1 MGVTFD
7 SIGRRTAGLAAIFLL
22 ASGVH
27 AAGDTILEALRN
39 GQFAAALEQ
48 ASKELKT
55 APANPR
61 LWFYRGMAEQNLG
74 QPKEAL
80 ASYRRAVKLDPRML
94 AALEAEAQLEYGAR
108 DQAAAET
115 LARIVRLQPDSAPA
129 HGMLGAL
136 AYERKDCAA
145 ATSEFEKAGEALNS
159 NPLALWQ
166 AGNCLFQLR
175 RADEA
180 AAKFQRS
187 LELGGAAGA
196 SDAVRFNLGLALLDA
211 KRPKEAVAA
220 LLPLVAPERPQSG
233 ALSLLAAAYEG
244 DKQTPEALRTL
255 RRAADL
261 YPREER
267 HYIDFASICMEHSS
281 LDIGIEVLEVGIR
294 IVPQSARLHAT
305 LGALEVRAGQMERAE
320 TMFARAQELA
330 PEAAYGEVGMSL
342 ALLQSDQIDESIRR
356 LRQQSERNPRNPM
369 VSFML
374 AQALLREDA
383 EPGKP
388 AYEEAQQ
395 LLRRTLELDPNHA
408 RAHGLL
414 GKNYALEGATAKAIR
429 ELEEALR
436 LAPDDRT
443 SAYQLAL
450 LYVKTGQKELSAKWQ
465 KRVRDSIEAARVAET
480 ESEYRILRVAPER
493 AQEAH

>member
-1 MGVTFD
+1 LGVTFD
-7 SIGRRTAGLAAIFLL
+7 SIGRRTAGLAGIFLL
-22 ASGVH
+22 ASGVY
-27 AAGDTILEALRN
+27 AGGDSIMEALRS

-61 LWFYRGMAEQNLG
+61 LWFFRGMAEQNLG
-74 QPKEAL
+74 QAKEAL

-115 LARIVRLQPDSAPA
+115 LARIVRLRPDSAPA

-187 LELGGAAGA
+187 LELGAGDA
-196 SDAVRFNLGLALLDA
+196 SDAVQFNLGLALLDA

-220 LLPLVAPERPQSG
+220 LLPLVAPDRPQSG

-320 TMFARAQELA
+320 AMFTRAQELA

-356 LRQQSERNPRNPM
+356 LRQQWERNPRNPM

-374 AQALLREDA
+374 AQALLRQET

-388 AYEEAQQ
+388 AYEEAQR
-395 LLRRTLELDPNHA
+395 LLRRTLELDPSHA

-465 KRVRDSIEAARVAET
+465 KRVRESIEAARVAET
-480 ESEYRILRVAPER
+480 ESEYRVLRAVPER